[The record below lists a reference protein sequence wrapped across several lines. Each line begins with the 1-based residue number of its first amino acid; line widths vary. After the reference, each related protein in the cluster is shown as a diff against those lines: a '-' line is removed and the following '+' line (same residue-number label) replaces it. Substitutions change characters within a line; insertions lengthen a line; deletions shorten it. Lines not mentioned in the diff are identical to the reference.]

1 MKLYE
6 ISGTF
11 RELFENYDA
20 ISSFEFEKDEQG
32 RCIDDEG
39 TVIPDPDAARADMVE
54 AWFDT
59 LTGIEEEF
67 GAKAENIAVFI
78 KNISAETEAMRAER
92 QKLSAR
98 ISSREKQAER
108 LKEYLMKCMDDMGIK
123 KLDTVKANLMLR
135 YNAESVEVVNDIEFI
150 NWAQS
155 HDHDDLLKY
164 ELPSIRKTPL
174 KKELQA
180 GNENIPGVR
189 LTRSRSLIIK

>member
-1 MKLYE
+1 
-6 ISGTF
+6 
-11 RELFENYDA
+11 
-20 ISSFEFEKDEQG
+20 
-32 RCIDDEG
+32 
-39 TVIPDPDAARADMVE
+39 MVE

-98 ISSREKQAER
+98 IASREKQAER